1 MRAEALAPDVAE
13 PPVEE
18 RRATLRYAL
27 GVAGLTVA
35 VDAATKLLAVA
46 LLDGGPAV
54 AVVGSLHLVTVYNDT
69 FARGMDI
76 GSWAGFGAA
85 LLAVGV
91 MLLGWRVCAPLARID
106 ARAPLA
112 LGLVAGAALGNAID
126 FTHTGRGAID
136 FLAVSTDGGTVVF
149 NLADVAAYLGV
160 ALLARTAVRLARA
173 IRRER
178 LAEREPTAAVAL
190 AAEARALRAARL
202 EVPVEMSVAV
212 PLFVDADVR
221 APRAAHAARLGDA
234 VADGLDDVEVR
245 YASPRRMHDTMR
257 SANRSTSSSVV

>member
-1 MRAEALAPDVAE
+1 MRAEAFAPEVVE
-13 PPVEE
+13 PPAAE
-18 RRATLRYAL
+18 RRAALRRAL
-27 GVAGLTVA
+27 GVAGLTLA
-35 VDAATKLLAVA
+35 VDAATKLAAVA
-46 LLDGGPAV
+46 LLDGGPAMAV
-54 AVVGSLHLVTVYNDT
+54 AGSLHLVTVYNDT
-69 FARGMDI
+69 FARGMNV
-76 GSWAGFGAA
+76 GAWAGVGAA

-91 MLLGWRVCAPLARID
+91 LLLGWRACAPLARVD

-112 LGLVAGAALGNAID
+112 LGLVAGAALGNAVD

-136 FLAVSTDGGTVVF
+136 FLALSTDDGTIVF
-149 NLADVAAYLGV
+149 NLADVAAYVGV
-160 ALLARTAVRLARA
+160 ALLARTALRLARA

-178 LAEREPTAAVAL
+178 AAEREPVAAVAV
-190 AAEARALRAARL
+190 AQARARRAARL

-221 APRAAHAARLGDA
+221 APRAAHAARLGDS
-234 VADGLDDVEVR
+234 VAEGLADVEVR